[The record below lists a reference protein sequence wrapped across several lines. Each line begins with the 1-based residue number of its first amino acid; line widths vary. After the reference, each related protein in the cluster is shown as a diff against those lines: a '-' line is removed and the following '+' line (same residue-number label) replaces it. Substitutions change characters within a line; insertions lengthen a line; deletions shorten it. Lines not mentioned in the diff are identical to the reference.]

1 MAKKIPGLFT
11 EFNGLWVRDTLD
23 SCPPDHFP
31 DCLNTIYGA
40 AGVGTRDGYSP
51 YIAIPNIVRMA
62 LYKPLPPFSGT
73 KVPRILAL
81 DNAGNLFDVLIS
93 TTVPIYSNPAMKDF
107 GFVNFFGRCYIS
119 PSDGKVGLPNTNVK
133 VYNGTEFR
141 DAAGIAS
148 LTPITD
154 AHTLNTGLGLWDVGT
169 YLISYALETSSGF
182 ITQPA
187 QPFDGFDN
195 FGGGATDFTLPLGPP
210 GTVARWIIISHMYPL
225 ATIGPL
231 GGPYEVSR
239 ALVEPI
245 FFQQRVGDNIT
256 TAISIKSW
264 FDSQA
269 VNDANFLRT
278 QLQTIPAGVGLLD
291 YKGRMVSYGEYAD
304 PSLVRVSEPGQP
316 EAFSA
321 TSGFIITDPSDST
334 GVRSATEFRDTL
346 YFFKQQRGYFCQ
358 DNTLEASTWILT
370 NFDKSVGT
378 EQYGIAAV
386 LDAKGASADG
396 FIIADRGALYYFNGV
411 FVEPE
416 LSYKIRDLWLRI
428 NEVYFHKVQVSLD
441 PINKRIYILIPLDDS
456 TIVSHILFG
465 DYRDG
470 MNALNIKWSLWQL
483 YGNVTSILTYGD
495 FTDNITRLVTRLST
509 DIQIVNLN
517 IAVPSSDNGRPI
529 NSFFELSPTR
539 FSEGISEFKRV
550 RLRGLGPCTLAITA
564 YGEDKVLSVN
574 PVSIHIPSGAPGREY
589 AQLMNLVSEYCR
601 LRFECNALGES
612 YQVLDVKLD
621 GQPLWDE
628 RPR

>member
-11 EFNGLWVRDTLD
+11 EFNGLWVRDSTD

-31 DCLNTIYGA
+31 SCLNTIYGA

-51 YIAIPNIVRMA
+51 YINISNIVRMA

-73 KVPRILAL
+73 HVPRILAL
-81 DNAGNLFDVLIS
+81 DSSGNMFDVLMS
-93 TTVPIYSNPAMKDF
+93 TSSPFYSNAAMKDF

-119 PSDGKVGLPNTNVK
+119 PSDGKVGLPDTTVK
-133 VYNGTEFR
+133 MYDGSSIRDLGGVPPTAPMSATWNGVGGGYIWE
-141 DAAGIAS
+141 
-148 LTPITD
+148 
-154 AHTLNTGLGLWDVGT
+154 VGT
-169 YLISYALETSSGF
+169 WLVSYALETSSGF
-182 ITQPA
+182 ITQPLT
-187 QPFDGFDN
+187 PFIGFDT
-195 FGGGATDFTLPLGPP
+195 FGGGVVNYHVPIGPP
-210 GTVARWIIISHMYPL
+210 GTKARWIIITKVHDL
-225 ATIGPL
+225 ATIGPV
-231 GGPYEVSR
+231 GGPYEVQR
-239 ALVEPI
+239 ALFEPL
-245 FFQQRVGDNIT
+245 FFQARIGDNIT
-256 TAISIKSW
+256 TEYTVY
-264 FDSQA
+264 SQLDA
-269 VNDANFLRT
+269 GLVNDASFLLT
-278 QLQTIPAGVGLLD
+278 QLQTLPAGVGLID
-291 YKGRMVSYGEYAD
+291 YKGRMVSYGEYKD
-304 PSLVRVSEPGQP
+304 PSLVRVSEIGQP
-316 EAFSA
+316 EAFSE

-346 YFFKQQRGYFCQ
+346 YFFKQQRGYFTQ

-428 NEVYFHKVQVSLD
+428 SQQYFHKVQVSLD
-441 PINKRIYILIPLDDS
+441 PINKRIYILVPLDKS
-456 TIVSHILFG
+456 PVVSHIIFG

-470 MNALNIKWSLWQL
+470 LNALTIKWSLWQL
-483 YGNVTSILTYGD
+483 ANNVTSILTYGD
-495 FTDNITRLVTRLST
+495 FTGDITSLVTRLST
-509 DIQIVNLN
+509 NAKIVNLN
-517 IAVPSSDNGRPI
+517 IATPSSDDGI
-529 NSFFELSPTR
+529 AISSFFELSALR

-550 RLRGLGPCTLAITA
+550 RIRGFGPCTLTFTA
-564 YGEDKVLSVN
+564 YGEDKQSFVH
-574 PVSIHIPSGAPGREY
+574 PVPLVIPSSAPGREY

-601 LRFECNALGES
+601 LRIECNNLNEA
-612 YQVLDVKLD
+612 YQILDVKLD